1 MSEIICDD
9 KIFDETIN
17 FMKVLM
23 SNKIYKTYDFDKT
36 INFMKV
42 LMSNKIYKTYDF

>member
-9 KIFDETIN
+9 KI
-17 FMKVLM
+17 
-23 SNKIYKTYDFDKT
+23 FDKT

-42 LMSNKIYKTYDF
+42 LMSEIICDDKIFDKTINFMKVLMSEIIYKTYD